1 MFRRHLVLPCTHLPP
16 SLLDTIHHV
25 ASLETPAEFESACRT
40 AKGPPKRS
48 KQQSHADEKINFVS
62 EPETEDSLLVGA
74 GWRLEKGWAEAWST
88 EEPFPAALIP
98 PNLVPSL

>member
-1 MFRRHLVLPCTHLPP
+1 MSPVWKRPQSSNQLVELQ
-16 SLLDTIHHV
+16 
-25 ASLETPAEFESACRT
+25 R
-40 AKGPPKRS
+40 PPKRS